1 MFDWPGSAFF
11 FAFFASLR
19 EIFCAQRRKGR
30 KGIKNTQDLSG

>member
-19 EIFCAQRRKGR
+19 EILCAQRRKGR
-30 KGIKNTQDLSG
+30 KEIKHTEDLSG